1 MNEYHANPVLRK
13 LTSCICLLLIAAL
26 SLYPIPASA
35 QVHAAPPK
43 GLRIMILS
51 GEGALN
57 NIEARTAREPIVQVQ
72 DENHKPVAGAAVL
85 FTIHSGSKG
94 AGGSFQNNSTTY
106 STVTNAN
113 GIATAS
119 GFHPNQTEGS
129 YQISV
134 SANFGPLTASSV
146 INEINMK
153 LAPTQQ
159 SVNTQ
164 PTPQPPAVS
173 GIGHVLHPHLSW
185 IFTKPAVIIGGVVVV
200 GTVIGVI
207 VATHPTS
214 PTQITPG
221 STTVGAPA
229 ARHAPGITFHF

>member
-1 MNEYHANPVLRK
+1 MNEYRANPVLRK
-13 LTSCICLLLIAAL
+13 LTSCLCLTLIAAL
-26 SLYPIPASA
+26 WLYPIPVLA

-43 GLRIMILS
+43 GLQIMILS

-57 NIEARTAREPIVQVQ
+57 NIEARTAREPIVEVQ
-72 DENHKPVAGAAVL
+72 DQNHKPVAGAAVL
-85 FTIHSGSKG
+85 FTIHSGHNG
-94 AGGSFQNNSTTY
+94 AGGSFQNNSSTY

-134 SANFGPLTASSV
+134 SANIGSLTASSV
-146 INEINMK
+146 INEINIKMSPVQK
-153 LAPTQQ
+153 A
-159 SVNTQ
+159 SNTQ
-164 PTPQPPAVS
+164 SAVS
-173 GIGHVLHPHLSW
+173 GLRHALHPHFSW
-185 IFTKPAVIIGGVVVV
+185 LFTKPALLIGGGVVL

-207 VATHPTS
+207 VATRPTS

-221 STTVGAPA
+221 ATKVGAPA
-229 ARHAPGITFHF
+229 ARPATGITFRF